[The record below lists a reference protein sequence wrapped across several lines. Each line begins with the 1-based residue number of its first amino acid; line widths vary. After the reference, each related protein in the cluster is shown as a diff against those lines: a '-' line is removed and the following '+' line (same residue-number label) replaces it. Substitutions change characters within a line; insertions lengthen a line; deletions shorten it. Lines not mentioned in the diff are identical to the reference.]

1 MPSQEIDKLLAQRQ
15 NARQKNKKSQMPY
28 AVGLLIFLVAA
39 GGLLWTQDARYPVI
53 WGVGAALGYVLRSSR
68 FCFVAAFRDPL
79 LLKNTKLMRAMIL
92 ALAVS
97 STGFLLVQQHYLA
110 LHPGADAA
118 QLPGILN
125 PVGLHTVIG
134 AFLFGIGM
142 VLAGGCA
149 SGVLMRIGEG
159 HALPW
164 VTLLGFLI
172 GTTWG
177 AKDYPA
183 WYHWLMEKAQT
194 IYLPN
199 VFGTALAFALQMGAL
214 AALYG
219 LAAWYQK
226 KHSNDEQQENSHGN

>member
-1 MPSQEIDKLLAQRQ
+1 MPSQEMEKLLAQRQ
-15 NARQKNKKSQMPY
+15 NMRQQNKKSQTPY
-28 AVGLLIFLVAA
+28 AVGLLVFLIAI
-39 GGLLWTQDARYPVI
+39 GGLLWTKDIYYPI
-53 WGVGAALGYVLRSSR
+53 FWGVGAALGYVLRSSR
-68 FCFVAAFRDPL
+68 FCFVAAFRDPV

-110 LHPGADAA
+110 QHPGADAGH
-118 QLPGILN
+118 LPGILN

-159 HALPW
+159 HMLPW

-177 AKDYPA
+177 AKDYPV

-194 IYLPN
+194 IYLPD
-199 VFGTALAFALQMGAL
+199 VFGTAAAFVLQMGAL
-214 AALYG
+214 AVLYT

-226 KHSNDEQQENSHGN
+226 KHSKDNKQENAHGN

>member
-1 MPSQEIDKLLAQRQ
+1 MPSQEMEKLLAQRQ
-15 NARQKNKKSQMPY
+15 NMRQQNKKSQTPY
-28 AVGLLIFLVAA
+28 AVGLLVFLIAV
-39 GGLLWTQDARYPVI
+39 GGLLWTKDIYYPI
-53 WGVGAALGYVLRSSR
+53 FWGVGAALGYVLRSSR
-68 FCFVAAFRDPL
+68 FCFVAAFRDPI

-110 LHPGADAA
+110 QHPGADAG

-159 HALPW
+159 HMLPW

-177 AKDYPA
+177 AKDYPV

-194 IYLPN
+194 IYLPD
-199 VFGTALAFALQMGAL
+199 VFGTVAAFVLQMGAL
-214 AALYG
+214 AVLYT

-226 KHSNDEQQENSHGN
+226 KHSKDNKQENAHGN